1 MTRESEDE
9 ILRRQ
14 TEGEDD
20 GPPSTPFDNPLF
32 LPILLWLFT
41 AWFCWDAWIEPMEEH
56 LAFNRYGFFVVL
68 VLALYFTWRAIQE
81 KREDAEMTSGDPP
94 DAP

>member
-1 MTRESEDE
+1 MLQTGWHGETVRQITNRWKGQVES
-9 ILRRQ
+9 
-14 TEGEDD
+14 
-20 GPPSTPFDNPLF
+20 
-32 LPILLWLFT
+32 

-81 KREDAEMTSGDPP
+81 KREDAEITNGDPP